1 VKRWLNFPLVL
12 GLLLAAVL
20 LVLLVL
26 PEVVDL
32 PDPHMGV
39 YVQMNGPRLRL
50 APFAPGEFG
59 YVLGSD
65 LIGRDVLSRVV
76 YGARYSLGLAAVVI
90 LLRFAV
96 ALPAGLRAGWSGGRA
111 GRLVQTLAVGFGS
124 IPALALVAMTLGGL
138 RWLIPGQ
145 AGWLAVYVGMLVLSG
160 APRMAEQ
167 VRRRVEEILL
177 MPHVEAALALGAP
190 SRRILRRH
198 VLPLMRADLLVMLSS
213 EMAWVLLLMG
223 QLAVFGI
230 YVGGTVVVR
239 GEGWSK
245 VVEYLPEWGQMLGA
259 NRSSIL
265 GAPWIPFYPGL
276 ALGLSA
282 AAFHLLAEGFRLRG
296 MRQG

>member
-1 VKRWLNFPLVL
+1 MRRLNFPLIL
-12 GLLLAAVL
+12 GLMLTAGLLF
-20 LVLLVL
+20 LLVL
-26 PEVVDL
+26 PELVTL
-32 PDPHMGV
+32 EDPHVGV
-39 YVQMNGPRLRL
+39 YMQVEGRRLRL

-65 LIGRDVLSRVV
+65 MVGRDMLARVV
-76 YGARYSLGLAAVVI
+76 YGARYTLGLAAGVI
-90 LLRFAV
+90 LLRLAV
-96 ALPAGLRAGWSGGRA
+96 ALPAGLRAGWAGGRA

-145 AGWLAVYVGMLVLSG
+145 AGWLAAYVAMLVLSG

-167 VRRRVEEILL
+167 VRRRVEEIMI
-177 MPHVEAALALGAP
+177 MPHVEAARALGATP
-190 SRRILRRH
+190 GRILLRH
-198 VLPLMRADLLVMLSS
+198 VLPLMRADLAVMISS

-230 YVGGTVVVR
+230 YVGGTVAVR
-239 GEGWSK
+239 GDGW
-245 VVEYLPEWGQMLGA
+245 VRIIEYLPEWGQMLGA
-259 NRSSIL
+259 NRYNIL
-265 GAPWIPFYPGL
+265 GTPWIPFYPGL

-296 MRQG
+296 LRQG